1 MFAGDSIGRN
11 QWESLLCM
19 LAQGVSNKS
28 SIYEVNGN
36 PITKHKGFLSMRFPD
51 YNLTVE
57 YYRAPFL
64 VNIGRPP
71 QNSSKRVFSSVK
83 VDQLHW
89 YSKYWMGA
97 DVLVFNDGHWW
108 NKDKT
113 INMYVVIYSSF
124 LLFLNKK
131 HSLKKKKKSTVV
143 KNNIVCMSLCIL
155 VFLYYNS

>member
-1 MFAGDSIGRN
+1 
-11 QWESLLCM
+11 M

-28 SIYEVNGN
+28 TIYEVNGN
-36 PITKHKGFLSMRFPD
+36 PITKHKGFLSMRFTD

-71 QNSSKRVFSSVK
+71 QNSSKQVFSSIK
-83 VDQLHW
+83 IDQLHW
-89 YSKYWMGA
+89 YSKYWMEA

-113 INMYVVIYSSF
+113 INMYGLYFYPSF
-124 LLFLNKK
+124 LYLQSQAHKL
-131 HSLKKKKKSTVV
+131 
-143 KNNIVCMSLCIL
+143 
-155 VFLYYNS
+155 